1 MIVVTLHW
9 IFIFQD
15 ARWELWQTHADS
27 HDATANLDMSE
38 QLQENEQEID
48 RPAQEEDDAAYAVLD
63 HTIMQE
69 NHMYDVISW

>member
-1 MIVVTLHW
+1 
-9 IFIFQD
+9 
-15 ARWELWQTHADS
+15 
-27 HDATANLDMSE
+27 MSE

-69 NHMYDVISW
+69 NHMYDVIS